1 MRFYIFVAIGLLTL
15 FLAGAAL
22 VNNFAAP
29 NRGEPRS
36 PRWSF
41 GEAGLWR
48 DVFKKIPASI
58 SSILSA
64 KNTIEIRVNNH
75 LTVSPQKGVYS
86 TVWTARTKRFND
98 LIRIADET
106 EINTIVIDVK
116 DSGVY
121 IDNYLVNLIKTLH
134 EKNIYTI
141 ARIVVFQDNSQIK
154 DHPDWYFKKSSGA
167 LWQDKR
173 SWYWLDPSNQETWA
187 YNVAIAKLA
196 IDAGFDE
203 INFDYIRFPAFAK
216 NDDVDLSVLASAGKP
231 AQSIGKNQVI
241 NEFAKYLTS
250 ELKNY
255 DPSITLSVDLFA
267 YNMLKNDD
275 LGIGQ
280 NFRELYD
287 YFDYVSPMI
296 YPSHYISGNFGFD
309 NPAEHPYEVVLNT
322 IESGK
327 NQIRDKIVSEVGTT
341 TPSLVNP
348 VLEKELKK
356 LRPWLQD
363 FNIGAIYD
371 SEMIRQEKQA
381 VYDSGLTSGW
391 LLWNPHNIYTETALD
406 K

>member
-1 MRFYIFVAIGLLTL
+1 MKFYKFAAIVLLIL
-15 FLAGAAL
+15 FLAGSAFVKNFDFLKKFPAAIL
-22 VNNFAAP
+22 GILNTENTV
-29 NRGEPRS
+29 
-36 PRWSF
+36 
-41 GEAGLWR
+41 
-48 DVFKKIPASI
+48 KIN
-58 SSILSA
+58 
-64 KNTIEIRVNNH
+64 KH
-75 LTVSPQKGVYS
+75 LTMSPQKGVYS
-86 TVWTARTKRFND
+86 TVWTARANRFND
-98 LIRIADET
+98 LVRIVDET

-121 IDNYLVNLIKTLH
+121 LDDYIKNLVNELH
-134 EKNIYTI
+134 NKNIYTI
-141 ARIVVFQDNSQIK
+141 ARLVVFQDNSQIK

-216 NDDVDLSVLASAGKP
+216 NDDVAFPPEGK
-231 AQSIGKNQVI
+231 IILKNQVI

-255 DPSITLSVDLFA
+255 DPDINLSVDLFA
-267 YNMLKNDD
+267 YNMLKTDD
-275 LGIGQ
+275 LGVGQ

-296 YPSHYISGNFGFD
+296 YPSHYLPGNFGFD
-309 NPAEHPYEVVLNT
+309 NPAEHPYEVILKT

-327 NQIRDKIVSEVGTT
+327 NQIRDKIVSNIGTT
-341 TPSLVNP
+341 TPALVNP
-348 VLEKELKK
+348 IFERELKK

-363 FNIGAIYD
+363 FNIGAFYD
-371 SEMIRQEKQA
+371 GNMIRQEKQA
-381 VYDSGLTSGW
+381 VYDSGLTAGW
-391 LLWNPHNIYTETALD
+391 LLWNPRNIYTEAALD